1 MAKYNPSS
9 IQHRT
14 WLASDILDLLVKRGF
29 SIDQELSEKA
39 WEFVCSRVDKLGSG
53 NKIIIYTSIEKL
65 TGAMRENG
73 RDRIRVLRNVVIEG
87 KTHFTRVARI
97 NRSGSFRDI
106 NTRVCDGIE
115 KAQKALGNLPLK
127 RY

>member
-9 IQHRT
+9 IKHRT
-14 WLASDILDLLVKRGF
+14 WLASNILDLLVKRGF
-29 SIDQELSEKA
+29 SIDQELSDKA
-39 WEFVCSRVDKLGSG
+39 WEFVCSRVDKSDSSK
-53 NKIIIYTSIEKL
+53 KIIIYTSIEKL

-87 KTHFTRVARI
+87 KTHYARVARI
-97 NRSGSFRDI
+97 NRSGSFLDI

-115 KAQKALGNLPLK
+115 KAQKTLHAWPIK